1 MLQLLINLLTPLFTS
16 MGVSAS
22 DVQSY
27 ANILSCY
34 IYAILAL
41 IAVLI
46 VVLIAAHW
54 VKKGTRHVVRW
65 SAVVAVV
72 LVIGILANVICFGP
86 MYSTLSAVLNGTVE
100 LSDETVAA
108 STAVVQELGEDGIV
122 LAKNDGLLPLSS
134 DTTNLNVF
142 GWASTIPIYGGTG
155 SGSSSTEGN
164 VSILQS
170 LADAGY
176 TTNETLTQM
185 YTDYRSERPEVGLTS
200 QDWTLP
206 EPTVDYYTDEI
217 MEEAKEFSDTAV
229 IVISRSGGEG
239 ADLPTDMYA
248 VIHGT
253 YNEADVAEAAST
265 VGYTNASYTNNGDYD
280 DFDEGEHYLEL
291 SNTEEAMVELVC
303 SNFDNVIVIINANN
317 AMELGWTDEYDS
329 ISAVLLAPGAGV
341 SGFTALGE
349 ILNGTLS
356 PSGRTADTFVKDLT
370 NTPTWN
376 NIGSFTYTNIEDI
389 QEANTAADA
398 SYLGTATFVN
408 YVEGIYVG
416 YKYYETAS
424 DDGVINYDD
433 YVQYPFGYGLSYTTF
448 EQVIENFSVSDTT
461 ITFDVTVTNTGS
473 VAGKDVVEVYYT
485 PPYTNGG
492 IEKASVNL
500 VQYAKTET
508 LEVGASQTISFE
520 IALEDMASYDSEC
533 LKTENGGYILEAGDY
548 TISIRSDSHT
558 VLDEETFT
566 LDADIDYSVTGRESD
581 DAIATN
587 QFEDYSAGD
596 VTYLSRADGFAN
608 YNKATAAPAEEDYEM
623 DDETKAAVELS
634 LVATYDSTLYDDDSD
649 EMPTT
654 EADNGLTLSDLTGL
668 DYDDELWEDLLDQL
682 SVDDMITLVCM
693 GGFQTAEI
701 SSVGKVAT
709 SDCDGPAGVSNIL
722 TGAQGTAFGTEVLMA
737 QTWNTEL
744 AYRLGEAMG
753 TEYAEVDNYGWYGPA
768 MNTHR
773 SAFAGRN
780 YEYYSEDGVLAGYFA
795 AAQVNGAA
803 SKGVYAYIKHL
814 ALNDQETNRCA
825 VLLTYSNEQAIR
837 EIYLKPFE
845 ICVKN
850 YEGTGLAVMSSY
862 NWIGTI
868 PCGANGNLLNNVLR
882 DEWGFQGFVETDY
895 DGGFGYQIADHSVR
909 TGNDLMLG
917 FYVNTGNNEFS
928 DLSATMVQALRQASK
943 NILYVVG
950 NSGYYT
956 NESTSGGMSNMM
968 KMFLPIDI
976 IGGLVLVAVE
986 AIVLVRWIRKRKAAA
1001 DA

>member
-16 MGVSAS
+16 MGVSAA
-22 DVQSY
+22 DVQTY
-27 ANILSCY
+27 ANTLSSY
-34 IYAILAL
+34 IYAIFAL
-41 IAVLI
+41 IVALI

-86 MYSTLSAVLNGTVE
+86 MYSTLSAVLNGSVE
-100 LSDETVAA
+100 LSDETLEA
-108 STAVVQELGEDGIV
+108 SSAIVQELGEEGIV
-122 LAKNDGLLPLSS
+122 LAKNDGTLPL
-134 DTTNLNVF
+134 DGTTNLNVF
-142 GWASTIPIYGGTG
+142 GWASTNPIYGGTG
-155 SGSSSTEGN
+155 SGSSSTESN

-170 LADAGY
+170 LADAGF
-176 TTNETLTQM
+176 TTNDTLTQM
-185 YTDYRSERPEVGLTS
+185 YTDYCAERPEVGMST

-229 IVISRSGGEG
+229 IVIGRSGGEG

-253 YNEADVAEAAST
+253 YNIASEVST
-265 VGYTNASYTNNGDYD
+265 VPDSYGYTNASYTNNGDYD
-280 DFDEGEHYLEL
+280 DFDEGDHYLEL

-303 SNFDNVIVIINANN
+303 SNFDNVIIIVNANN
-317 AMELGWTDEYDS
+317 TMELGWTDEYDN

-341 SGFTALGE
+341 SGFAALGE
-349 ILNGTLS
+349 ILNGTVN
-356 PSGRTADTFVKDLT
+356 PSGKTADTFVKDLT
-370 NTPTWN
+370 DTPTYN
-376 NIGSFTYTNIEDI
+376 NAGAFNYTNISDI
-389 QEANTAADA
+389 QEANTEADSA
-398 SYLGTATFVN
+398 YQGTAAFVD
-408 YVEGIYVG
+408 YVESIYVG

-424 DDGVINYDD
+424 DDGVIDYDAK
-433 YVQYPFGYGLSYTTF
+433 VQYPFGYGLSYTTF
-448 EQVIENFSVSDTT
+448 EQVMENFTVSDTA
-461 ITFDVTVTNTGS
+461 ITFDVTVTNTGT

-500 VQYAKTET
+500 VQYAKTDS
-508 LEVGASQTISFE
+508 LEAGASQTISFS
-520 IALEDMASYDSEC
+520 IDLEELASYDSSC
-533 LKTENGGYILEAGDY
+533 IKTENGGYILEAGDY

-566 LDADIDYSVTGRESD
+566 LDEDIDYSVTGRESD
-581 DAIATN
+581 GTVATN

-608 YNKATAAPAEEDYEM
+608 YDEVTAAPTEEDYEM

-634 LVATYDSTLYDDDSD
+634 MVATYDSTLYDDDSD

-668 DYDDELWEDLLDQL
+668 DYDDETWDSLLDQM
-682 SVDDMITLVCM
+682 SVDEMITLVCL
-693 GGFQTAEI
+693 GGWQTAEVT
-701 SSVGKVAT
+701 SVGKVAT
-709 SDCDGPAGVSNIL
+709 ADCDGPAGLNNLL

-753 TEYAEVDNYGWYGPA
+753 DEYAEVDNYGWYGPA

-780 YEYYSEDGVLAGYFA
+780 FEYYSEDGVLAGYFT

-803 SKGVYAYIKHL
+803 SKGVYAYIKHF

-825 VLLTYSNEQAIR
+825 VLLTYSTEQAIR

-850 YEGTGLAVMSSY
+850 YTGTGLAVMSSF
-862 NWIGTI
+862 NWIGTV
-868 PCGANGNLLNNVLR
+868 PSGANGNLLNNVLR
-882 DEWGFQGFVETDY
+882 DEWGFVGFVETDY
-895 DGGFGYQIADHSVR
+895 DGGYGYMIADHSVR
-909 TGNDLMLG
+909 NGNDLMLG
-917 FYVNTGNNEFS
+917 FTVNTGDNEFTN
-928 DLSATMVQALRQASK
+928 LSATMVQALRQASK

-968 KMFLPIDI
+968 KMFLTIDI
-976 IGGLVLVAVE
+976 AGGVVLLAIE
-986 AIVLVRWIRKRKAAA
+986 AIVLIRWTRKRKEVNA
-1001 DA
+1001 

>member
-1 MLQLLINLLTPLFTS
+1 MLQLLINLLTPIFTS
-16 MGVSAS
+16 MGVSAE

-27 ANILSCY
+27 ADTLSGY
-34 IYAILAL
+34 IYAIFAL

-72 LVIGILANVICFGP
+72 LIIGILANVICYGP
-86 MYSTLSAVLNGTVE
+86 MYSTLSPVLNSSVD
-100 LSDETVAA
+100 LSDETIAA
-108 STAVVQELGEDGIV
+108 STAVVQELGEEGIV
-122 LAKNDGLLPLSS
+122 LAKNDGTLPL
-134 DTTNLNVF
+134 DGTTNLNVF
-142 GWASTIPIYGGTG
+142 GWASTNPIYGGTG

-170 LADAGY
+170 LTDAGF
-176 TTNETLTQM
+176 TTNDTLTQM
-185 YTDYRSERPEVGLTS
+185 YIDYCSERPEVGMNA

-217 MEEAKEFSDTAV
+217 MEEAREFSDTAV
-229 IVISRSGGEG
+229 IVIGRSGGEG
-239 ADLPTDMYA
+239 ADLPTDMYSI
-248 VIHGT
+248 IHGT
-253 YNEADVAEAAST
+253 YDVAEEVSN
-265 VGYTNASYTNNGDYD
+265 VPENYTYSNCTYTNNGDYD

-303 SNFDNVIVIINANN
+303 SNFDNVIVIVNANN
-317 AMELGWTDEYDS
+317 TMELGWTDEYEN

-341 SGFTALGE
+341 SGFAALGE
-349 ILNGTLS
+349 ILNGTVN
-356 PSGRTADTFVKDLT
+356 PSGKTADTFVKDLT
-370 NTPTWN
+370 DTPTYNNAGIFCYN
-376 NIGSFTYTNIEDI
+376 NISDI
-389 QEANTAADA
+389 QEANAAADTAYKGTAA
-398 SYLGTATFVN
+398 FVD

-424 DDGVINYDD
+424 DDGVIDYDSK
-433 YVQYPFGYGLSYTTF
+433 VQYPFGYGLSYTTF
-448 EQVIENFSVSDTT
+448 EQTMENFSVSDTT
-461 ITFDVTVTNTGS
+461 ITFEVTVTNTGT

-485 PPYTNGG
+485 PPYNNGG

-500 VQYAKTET
+500 VQYAKTDS
-508 LEVGASQTISFE
+508 LEAGASQTISFSIE
-520 IALEDMASYDSEC
+520 LEELASYDSSC
-533 LKTENGGYILEAGDY
+533 IKTENGGYILEAGDY
-548 TISIRSDSHT
+548 TISVRSDSHT

-566 LDADIDYSVTGRESD
+566 LDEDIDYSVTGRESD
-581 DAIATN
+581 GTVATN

-608 YNKATAAPAEEDYEM
+608 YDEVIAAPTDEDYEM

-634 LVATYDSTLYDDDSD
+634 MVATYDSTLYDDDSD

-654 EADNGLTLSDLTGL
+654 GADNGLTLSDLTGL
-668 DYDDELWEDLLDQL
+668 DYDDELWEDLLDQM
-682 SVDDMITLVCM
+682 SVDDMITLVCL
-693 GGFQTAEI
+693 GGWQTAEI

-709 SDCDGPAGVSNIL
+709 SDCDGPAGVSNYL
-722 TGAQGTAFGTEVLMA
+722 TGAQDTAFGTEVLMA

-744 AYRLGEAMG
+744 AYRVGEAMG
-753 TEYAEVDNYGWYGPA
+753 SEYAEIDNYGWYGPA

-780 YEYYSEDGVLAGYFA
+780 FEYYSEDGVLAGYFT

-803 SKGVYAYIKHL
+803 TKGVYAYIKHF
-814 ALNDQETNRCA
+814 ALNDQESNRCA
-825 VLLTYSNEQAIR
+825 VLLTYSTEQAIR

-850 YEGTGLAVMSSY
+850 YEGTGLAVMSSF
-862 NWIGTI
+862 NWIGTV
-868 PCGANGNLLNNVLR
+868 PCGANSNLLNTVLR
-882 DEWGFQGFVETDY
+882 DEWGFVGFVETDY
-895 DGGFGYQIADHSVR
+895 DGGYGYMIADHSVR
-909 TGNDLMLG
+909 NGNDLMLG
-917 FYVNTGNNEFS
+917 FTVNTGDNEFTN
-928 DLSATMVQALRQASK
+928 LSATMVKALRQSSK

-956 NESTSGGMSNMM
+956 NESTSGGLSNMS
-968 KMFLPIDI
+968 KLFLTIDI
-976 IGGLVLVAVE
+976 LGGVILVAIE
-986 AIVLVRWIRKRKAAA
+986 GIVLVRWTKKRRKANA
-1001 DA
+1001 

>member
-16 MGVSAS
+16 MGVSAA
-22 DVQSY
+22 DVQTY
-27 ANILSCY
+27 ANTLSSY
-34 IYAILAL
+34 IYAIFAL
-41 IAVLI
+41 IVALI

-54 VKKGTRHVVRW
+54 VKKGARHVVRW

-86 MYSTLSAVLNGTVE
+86 MYSTLSPVLNGSVE

-108 STAVVQELGEDGIV
+108 STAIVQELGEEGIV
-122 LAKNDGLLPLSS
+122 LAKNDGTLPLD

-142 GWASTIPIYGGTG
+142 GWASTNPIYGGTG
-155 SGSSSTEGN
+155 SGSSSTESN

-170 LADAGY
+170 LADAGF

-185 YTDYRSERPEVGLTS
+185 YTDYCAERPEVGMST

-206 EPTVDYYTDEI
+206 EPTTDYYTDEI
-217 MEEAKEFSDTAV
+217 MSEAKEFSDTAV
-229 IVISRSGGEG
+229 IVIGRSGGEG

-253 YNEADVAEAAST
+253 YNIASEVST
-265 VGYTNASYTNNGDYD
+265 VPDSYGYTNASYTNNGDYD

-291 SNTEEAMVELVC
+291 SNTEEAMIDLVC
-303 SNFDNVIVIINANN
+303 SNFDNVIVIVNANN
-317 AMELGWTDEYDS
+317 TMELGWTDEYDN
-329 ISAVLLAPGAGV
+329 ISAVLLAPGAGA
-341 SGFTALGE
+341 SGFAALGE
-349 ILNGTLS
+349 ILNGTVN
-356 PSGRTADTFVKDLT
+356 PSGKTADTFVKDLT
-370 NTPTWN
+370 DTPTWN
-376 NIGSFTYTNIEDI
+376 NAGAYNYTNISDI
-389 QEANTAADA
+389 QDANTAADA
-398 SYLGTATFVN
+398 AYQGTAAFVD
-408 YVEGIYVG
+408 YVESIYVG

-424 DDGVINYDD
+424 DDGVID
-433 YVQYPFGYGLSYTTF
+433 YGAKVQYPFGYGLSYTTF
-448 EQVIENFSVSDTT
+448 EQVMENFSVSDTT
-461 ITFDVTVTNTGS
+461 ITFDVTVTNTGT

-485 PPYTNGG
+485 PPYTDGG

-508 LEVGASQTISFE
+508 LDAGASQTISFS
-520 IALEDMASYDSEC
+520 IDLEELASYDSSC
-533 LKTENGGYILEAGDY
+533 IKTANGGYILEAGDY
-548 TISIRSDSHT
+548 TISVRSDSHT

-566 LDADIDYSVTGRESD
+566 LDEDIDYSVTGRESD
-581 DAIATN
+581 GAVATN

-596 VTYLSRADGFAN
+596 VTYLSRANGFAN
-608 YNKATAAPAEEDYEM
+608 YDEVTAAPTDEDYEM
-623 DDETKAAVELS
+623 DDDTKAAVELS

-668 DYDDELWEDLLDQL
+668 AYDDETWDSLLDQM
-682 SVDDMITLVCM
+682 SVDDMITLVCL
-693 GGFQTAEI
+693 GGWQTAEI
-701 SSVGKVAT
+701 TSVGKVAT
-709 SDCDGPAGVSNIL
+709 NDCDGPAGLNNLL

-753 TEYAEVDNYGWYGPA
+753 DEYAEVDNYGWYGPA

-780 YEYYSEDGVLAGYFA
+780 FEYYSEDGVLAGYFT

-803 SKGVYAYIKHL
+803 SKGVYAYIKHF

-850 YEGTGLAVMSSY
+850 YEGTGLAVMSSF
-862 NWIGTI
+862 NWIGTV

-882 DEWGFQGFVETDY
+882 DEWGFVGFVETDY
-895 DGGFGYQIADHSVR
+895 DGGYGYMIADHSVR
-909 TGNDLMLG
+909 NGNDLMLG
-917 FYVNTGNNEFS
+917 FTVNTGDNEFTN
-928 DLSATMVQALRQASK
+928 LSATMVQALRQASK

-956 NESTSGGMSNMM
+956 NESTSGGLSNMM
-968 KMFLPIDI
+968 KMFLTIDI
-976 IGGLVLVAVE
+976 AGGVVLLAIE
-986 AIVLVRWIRKRKAAA
+986 AIVLIRWTRKRKAVNA
-1001 DA
+1001 